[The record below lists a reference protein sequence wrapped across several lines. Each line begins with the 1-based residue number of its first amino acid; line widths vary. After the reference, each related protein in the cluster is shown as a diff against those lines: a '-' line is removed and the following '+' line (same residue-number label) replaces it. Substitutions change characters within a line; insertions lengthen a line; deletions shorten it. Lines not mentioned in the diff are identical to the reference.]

1 MTVRDRPH
9 WHFLT
14 NHGAVVVYVALYP
27 NATVREISE
36 GVEITER
43 YAARILSELRR
54 DGYVAAV
61 RQGRR
66 NSYTIV
72 PDLRMRRAATSRFS
86 VAQLLAGLLEAA
98 GQVPAEP
105 ARGSADFTGPP

>member
-1 MTVRDRPH
+1 MTVRDAPH

-14 NHGAVVVYVALYP
+14 NHGAVIVYIALYP

-43 YAARILSELRR
+43 YTARILSELRR
-54 DGYVAAV
+54 DGYVTSV

-66 NSYTIV
+66 NSYTV
-72 PDLRMRRAATSRFS
+72 APHLRLRRTATNRFS

-98 GQVPAEP
+98 GQVPTEP
-105 ARGSADFTGPP
+105 ARASADSTSPP